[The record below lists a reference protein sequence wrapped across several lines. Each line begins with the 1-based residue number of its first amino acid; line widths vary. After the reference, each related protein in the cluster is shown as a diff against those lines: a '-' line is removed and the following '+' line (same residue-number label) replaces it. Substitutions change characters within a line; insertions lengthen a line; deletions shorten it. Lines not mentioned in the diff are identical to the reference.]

1 MSRMNVKK
9 KMKLMNVIESCW
21 DMLPPEIQE
30 EVLAYKRSQELID
43 EKKKE
48 RMKDF
53 CNEIMK
59 YWELKR
65 EWGIGHVRCIVKR
78 QICFSCYSYHMKIIG
93 CYADEENTPGERFLC
108 YNFKSA
114 LQRINHVKSFL

>member
-21 DMLPPEIQE
+21 DMLPPKIHE
-30 EVLAYKRSQELID
+30 EVLAYKRSQELVD

-53 CNEIMK
+53 AMK
-59 YWELKR
+59 SWNT
-65 EWGIGHVRCIVKR
+65 
-78 QICFSCYSYHMKIIG
+78 
-93 CYADEENTPGERFLC
+93 EN
-108 YNFKSA
+108 
-114 LQRINHVKSFL
+114 

>member
-21 DMLPPEIQE
+21 DMLPPEIHE

-53 CNEIMK
+53 AMK
-59 YWELKR
+59 
-65 EWGIGHVRCIVKR
+65 
-78 QICFSCYSYHMKIIG
+78 S
-93 CYADEENTPGERFLC
+93 
-108 YNFKSA
+108 
-114 LQRINHVKSFL
+114 

>member
-21 DMLPPEIQE
+21 DMLPPKIHE

-53 CNEIMK
+53 AMK
-59 YWELKR
+59 
-65 EWGIGHVRCIVKR
+65 
-78 QICFSCYSYHMKIIG
+78 S
-93 CYADEENTPGERFLC
+93 
-108 YNFKSA
+108 
-114 LQRINHVKSFL
+114 

>member
-59 YWELKR
+59 Y
-65 EWGIGHVRCIVKR
+65 
-78 QICFSCYSYHMKIIG
+78 
-93 CYADEENTPGERFLC
+93 
-108 YNFKSA
+108 
-114 LQRINHVKSFL
+114 